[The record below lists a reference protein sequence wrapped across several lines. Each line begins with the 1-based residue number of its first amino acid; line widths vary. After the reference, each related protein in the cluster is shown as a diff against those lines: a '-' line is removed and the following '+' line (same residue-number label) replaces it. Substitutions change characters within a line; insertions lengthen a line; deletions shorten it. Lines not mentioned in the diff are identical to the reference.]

1 MAEGWRHSGAK
12 DTCEKN
18 GYWLWATRYASWHR
32 EQVMS
37 AHTILSEALVLELV
51 SALKGLRYGS
61 VEIVVH
67 DSRVVQIERR
77 EKMRL
82 TPEAGR
88 KAVGA

>member
-1 MAEGWRHSGAK
+1 M
-12 DTCEKN
+12 T
-18 GYWLWATRYASWHR
+18 
-32 EQVMS
+32 
-37 AHTILSEALVLELV
+37 AHTVVSDALVRELV
-51 SALKGLRYGS
+51 AALNGLRYGS

-82 TPEAGR
+82 TPDPGR

>member
-1 MAEGWRHSGAK
+1 MIHSE
-12 DTCEKN
+12 T
-18 GYWLWATRYASWHR
+18 LLR
-32 EQVMS
+32 EL
-37 AHTILSEALVLELV
+37 AAALD
-51 SALKGLRYGS
+51 GLRYGS

-82 TPEAGR
+82 SPESGR

>member
-1 MAEGWRHSGAK
+1 MTAQ
-12 DTCEKN
+12 TP
-18 GYWLWATRYASWHR
+18 
-32 EQVMS
+32 V
-37 AHTILSEALVLELV
+37 SEALVLELV
-51 SALKGLRYGS
+51 AALKGLRYGS

-82 TPEAGR
+82 TPDPAR

>member
-1 MAEGWRHSGAK
+1 MHSETLLRELA
-12 DTCEKN
+12 
-18 GYWLWATRYASWHR
+18 AS
-32 EQVMS
+32 
-37 AHTILSEALVLELV
+37 LD
-51 SALKGLRYGS
+51 GLRYGS

-82 TPEAGR
+82 SPESGR

>member
-1 MAEGWRHSGAK
+1 MHANEATQHCHPERSEGSTPQDDK
-12 DTCEKN
+12 P
-18 GYWLWATRYASWHR
+18 LLR
-32 EQVMS
+32 EV
-37 AHTILSEALVLELV
+37 AAALE
-51 SALKGLRYGS
+51 GLRYGS

-82 TPEAGR
+82 SPEGGR